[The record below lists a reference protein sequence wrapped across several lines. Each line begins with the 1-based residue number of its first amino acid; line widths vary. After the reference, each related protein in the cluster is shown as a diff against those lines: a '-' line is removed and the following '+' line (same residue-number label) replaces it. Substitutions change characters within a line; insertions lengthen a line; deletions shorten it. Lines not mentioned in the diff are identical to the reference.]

1 MSRCVV
7 IHPNGST
14 QVQDFHPAEHQRLRG
29 LGYRRFALQ
38 FLRGGDKQMVN
49 GAVYSRVTPS
59 AWQASEATRQLW
71 GRGAGAIRLFDENGE
86 LVEHRSDPLNTAI
99 TTPAPVTSS
108 EPAHSAAVPE
118 SSPSTAGARMHAMD
132 AIVTEHR
139 LRALAHHWVYL
150 VDRNDGDGAAFADLF
165 APRFELQWQP
175 RVMRTLAEFS
185 AWYLGLSRRLL
196 RSSHT
201 IASFHYQAIS
211 AGRYRVE
218 LELQWCGFTRAHPD
232 AEFEATTLHEWTV
245 ADDPSDRFARIEI
258 ATIRTLVPARLRLA

>member
-14 QVQDFHPAEHQRLRG
+14 QLQDFHPAEHQRLRG
-29 LGYRRFALQ
+29 LGYKRFALQ

-86 LVEHRSDPLNTAI
+86 LIEHRSDPLHTAM
-99 TTPAPVTSS
+99 TTPAPETSS
-108 EPAHSAAVPE
+108 APALSAAVPE
-118 SSPSTAGARMHAMD
+118 SSPSTAGARMHVMD
-132 AIVTEHR
+132 AILTEHR
-139 LRALAHHWVYL
+139 LRSLAHHWVYL
-150 VDRNDGDGAAFADLF
+150 IDRNDGDGTAFADLF
-165 APRFELQWQP
+165 ATQFELQWQP
-175 RVMRTLAEFS
+175 SGMRTLAEFS
-185 AWYLGLSRRLL
+185 TWYLGESRRLL

-211 AGRYRVE
+211 AGRYHVE
-218 LELQWCGFTRAHPD
+218 LELQWCGFTSAHPET
-232 AEFEATTLHEWTV
+232 EFEETTLHEWTV
-245 ADDPSDRFARIEI
+245 ADDPSDRFARIEM
-258 ATIRTLVPARLRLA
+258 ATLRTLVPARLRFA